1 MGMNPMTMKKK
12 SYRRKNSRRFKKLQ
26 DKFRASAQKLRDD
39 PKSQQMVQD
48 VVEINAASHE
58 AGQMSEGEG
67 FARGLFN
74 MLIGTFGKGDRARR
88 AKNRGMGFLT
98 NHMFKSAMEKNSGEP
113 ERKLEVSPEE
123 MTKAFNEEVERQ
135 GVPVVAKAD
144 GESIQISRWDTDE
157 EDGEQ

>member
-1 MGMNPMTMKKK
+1 
-12 SYRRKNSRRFKKLQ
+12 
-26 DKFRASAQKLRDD
+26 
-39 PKSQQMVQD
+39 MVQD